1 MCVNFAAAH
10 QISVHELGTFPEVSK
25 SSLRN
30 YIRLLPLTGK
40 RRFPRMANNNIETV
54 IVGGGAAGIAA
65 GRRLKNASVKC
76 LIVEARPR
84 LGGRAWTIADP
95 SGFPIDLGCGW
106 LHSADRNPW
115 VAMAGEQR
123 KTVDKTPPPW
133 RRLSLPTGFP
143 VEDQRDFLKSQEEFF
158 ARVSERAQRDPD
170 IAAGELLTP
179 GGRWNNLINAIATY
193 ISGAELDRLSIRD
206 FDNFDDTGVNW
217 RIVEGYGATIAACG
231 ESLPVKLNCPVQRI
245 DHSARR
251 LRIETPDGTIEAD
264 QVIVTVPTAILA
276 EADDFFAPSLPDK
289 TKAAQNLPLGLAD
302 KLFLSLEHAE
312 EFEKDSRLFGA
323 TDRTATATYHL
334 RPFGRPQIE
343 VYFGGQCA
351 AGLEANG
358 ENAFFD
364 FAASQLANL
373 LGSKFPQRIKPIRI
387 HRWRADPFA
396 RGSYSYAIPGMADCR
411 AALAAPVDGRLFFAG
426 EACSRGDFSTAH
438 GGWETGVAAAEQV
451 LHARSSARG
460 RIKFESK

>member
-1 MCVNFAAAH
+1 
-10 QISVHELGTFPEVSK
+10 
-25 SSLRN
+25 
-30 YIRLLPLTGK
+30 
-40 RRFPRMANNNIETV
+40 MADNDIETV

-65 GRRLKNASVKC
+65 GRRLKNAGVEC

-84 LGGRAWTIADP
+84 LGGRAWTITDP
-95 SGFPIDLGCGW
+95 SGFPVDLGCGW

-115 VAMAGEQR
+115 VTVAEEQR
-123 KTVDKTPPPW
+123 KTIDKTPPPW
-133 RRLSLPTGFP
+133 RRPSLPAGFAIGA
-143 VEDQRDFLKSQEEFF
+143 QKDFLKNQEEFF
-158 ARVSERAQRDPD
+158 ARVSERAQREPD
-170 IAAGELLTP
+170 IAAAELLTP

-231 ESLPVKLNCPVQRI
+231 DALPVKLNCPVQKI
-245 DHSARR
+245 DHSGKR
-251 LRIETPDGTIEAD
+251 LRIDTPEGTIEAD
-264 QVIVTVPTAILA
+264 QAIVTVSTAILA
-276 EADDFFAPSLPDK
+276 EADGFFSPALPGK
-289 TKAAQNLPLGLAD
+289 TTAAQSLPLGLAD
-302 KLFLSLEHAE
+302 KLFLSLDHTE

-343 VYFGGQCA
+343 VYFGGRCA
-351 AGLEANG
+351 ADLEAGG

-364 FAASQLANL
+364 FAVSQLVDL
-373 LGSKFPQRIKPIRI
+373 LGSKFAQRVKPIGI

-438 GGWETGVAAAEQV
+438 GGWETGIAAAEQV
-451 LHARSSARG
+451 LHARNSALG
-460 RIKFESK
+460 RIKSESK

>member
-1 MCVNFAAAH
+1 
-10 QISVHELGTFPEVSK
+10 
-25 SSLRN
+25 
-30 YIRLLPLTGK
+30 
-40 RRFPRMANNNIETV
+40 MADNDIETV

-65 GRRLKNASVKC
+65 GRRLKNAGVKC

-115 VAMAGEQR
+115 VAVAEEQR
-123 KTVDKTPPPW
+123 KTIDKTPPPW
-133 RRLSLPTGFP
+133 RRPSLPTGFP
-143 VEDQRDFLKSQEEFF
+143 VGGQKDFLKSQEEFF
-158 ARVSERAQRDPD
+158 ARVSERAQREPD

-206 FDNFDDTGVNW
+206 FDNFEDTGVNW

-231 ESLPVKLNCPVQRI
+231 DSLPVKLNCPVQRI
-245 DHSARR
+245 DHSGKR
-251 LRIETPDGTIEAD
+251 LRIETPDGTIEAE
-264 QVIVTVPTAILA
+264 QVIVTLPTTVLA
-276 EADDFFAPSLPDK
+276 ESDGFFTPSLPDK
-289 TKAAQNLPLGLAD
+289 MTAAQNLPLGLAD

-343 VYFGGQCA
+343 VYFGGRCA
-351 AGLEANG
+351 ADLEASG

-364 FAASQLANL
+364 FAVSQLVDL
-373 LGSKFPQRIKPIRI
+373 LGSKFAQRVKPIRI

-396 RGSYSYAIPGMADCR
+396 RGSYSYAVPGMADCR
-411 AALAAPVDGRLFFAG
+411 AVLAAPVDARLFFAG

-438 GGWETGVAAAEQV
+438 GGWETGVTAAEQV
-451 LHARSSARG
+451 LHARNSTHG
-460 RIKFESK
+460 RIKSKSK